1 MLLAVGLPTYL
12 QVAYPVQPTRP
23 VLDSFK
29 VIEDLPAGSN
39 VMIAMDYDPGS
50 APELHP
56 MAYAFTRHLCER
68 KCNLFFVTLWPGG
81 GPLMDE
87 VVNEVVLKEFKD
99 SYAYGKNV
107 VNLGYKPGL
116 EVVIQVIATDL
127 RAQFP
132 TDKNGTPLDNMDVSK
147 YVKSVQNMQLI
158 ASVSGG
164 TPGAKEWIQ
173 YAGNKFNIPIVAGMT
188 GVQATQLFPYYPN
201 QMAGMLPAI
210 KGAAEYETALLRAYP
225 KYNDPGMNA
234 GLRKMAPQLWGHLLM
249 IALII
254 LGNVIYFLSR
264 GKGKSS

>member
-1 MLLAVGLPTYL
+1 MFIAVGLPIYL
-12 QVAYPVQPTRP
+12 EAAYPVQPTRP
-23 VLDSFK
+23 VLDAFK
-29 VIEDLPAGSN
+29 IIEEIPQGSN
-39 VMIAMDYDPGS
+39 VLIAMDYDPGS
-50 APELHP
+50 MAELHP
-56 MAYAFTRHLCER
+56 MTYVFARHLCER
-68 KCNLFFVTLWPGG
+68 KCKLFFITLWPGG
-81 GPLMDE
+81 GPLTDRI
-87 VVNEVVLKEFKD
+87 VNDVVLKEFKD
-99 SYAYGKNV
+99 SYTYGENV

-132 TDKNGTPLDNMDVSK
+132 SDRNGTSLDSMPISRD
-147 YVKSVQNMQLI
+147 VKSVQDMKLI

-173 YAGNKFNIPIVAGMT
+173 YAGNKFKIPVIAGMT

-210 KGAAEYETALLRAYP
+210 KGAAEYETAMMRAYP
-225 KYNDPGMNA
+225 KYKDPKLNA

-264 GKGKSS
+264 SKGAGS